1 MENTLQWYA
10 NNYFENLFELRFRS
24 ESTRPF
30 DIFKKNNKMVT
41 PISLQFS
48 DLTGARDTSVDQ
60 IPSMKNKLFIIY
72 YIEYCVYIEFANWNL
87 NPNCTI
93 LVTN

>member
-1 MENTLQWYA
+1 
-10 NNYFENLFELRFRS
+10 
-24 ESTRPF
+24 
-30 DIFKKNNKMVT
+30 MVT

-72 YIEYCVYIEFANWNL
+72 YIEYCVYIEFAN
-87 NPNCTI
+87 
-93 LVTN
+93 